1 MSVTVFAFG
10 STKGVTPMIVGTP
23 KEIKDNEN
31 RVAAIPAGVQAL
43 VSRGHKV
50 LVQKGA
56 GAGSGISD
64 QAFEAAGAKM
74 VGMARQVFKDAEL
87 ILKVKEPLPP
97 EYDLLRPDQ
106 ILFTYLHL
114 APDLEQTKALLRRKI
129 VGIAYETVETADG
142 RLPLLE
148 PMSEVAGKM
157 AVHIAAYYLARP
169 LGGRG
174 VLLGGVSGV
183 PPATVVVLG
192 GGIVGYNAARV
203 AAGMGAWVYLL
214 ELNPLRIRYLDEIL
228 PENVTTLMSNRMS
241 LEECLRRSDA
251 LIGAVLIHGAKAPR
265 LVTREMLKLMRP
277 GAVIVDVAVD
287 QGGCCETTRPT
298 THSDPVYTVDGIIH
312 YCVANM
318 PGAFARTSTFA
329 LTNATFPYVQ
339 QLADKGWIQAA
350 RENPEIAKGLNVV
363 RGHVTNQPVAVAHH
377 LPYMPWTKVA
387 A

>member
-1 MSVTVFAFG
+1 MII
-10 STKGVTPMIVGTP
+10 GVPR
-23 KEIKDNEN
+23 EIKDNEN

-56 GAGSGISD
+56 GAGSGIGD
-64 QAFEAAGAKM
+64 QAYEGAGAK
-74 VGMARQVFKDAEL
+74 VVASPRQVFKDAEL

-97 EYDLLRPDQ
+97 EYELLRSDQ
-106 ILFTYLHL
+106 MLFTYLHL
-114 APDLEQTKALLRRKI
+114 APDLELTKALLRRKI
-129 VGIAYETVETADG
+129 IGIAYETVETADG

-174 VLLGGVSGV
+174 VLLGGVPGV

-192 GGIVGYNAARV
+192 GGIVGYSAAKV

-214 ELNPLRIRYLDEIL
+214 DINPVRMRYLDQVL

-241 LEECLRRSDA
+241 LEECLRRADA

-265 LVTREMLKLMRP
+265 LVTREMLALMRP

-287 QGGCCETTRPT
+287 QGGCCETSHPT
-298 THSDPVYTVDGIIH
+298 THSDPVYVVDGVIH

-339 QLADKGWIQAA
+339 ELADKGWVQAA
-350 RENPEIAKGLNVV
+350 RENPEIARGLNVV
-363 RGHVTNQPVAVAHH
+363 RGQVTNQPVAFAHH
-377 LPYMPWTKVA
+377 LRYVPWTKVTA
-387 A
+387 

>member
-1 MSVTVFAFG
+1 
-10 STKGVTPMIVGTP
+10 MIVGVP

-43 VSRGHKV
+43 VARGHKV
-50 LVQKGA
+50 LMQKGA

-64 QAFEAAGAKM
+64 QAFEAAGAKI
-74 VGMARQVFKDAEL
+74 VATARQVFKDAEL

-97 EYDLLRPDQ
+97 EYDLLRPNQ
-106 ILFTYLHL
+106 VLFTYLHL
-114 APDLEQTKALLRRKI
+114 APDLELTKAILRRKI

-174 VLLGGVSGV
+174 VLLGGVPGV

-192 GGIVGYNAARV
+192 GGIVGYNAAKV

-214 ELNPLRIRYLDEIL
+214 EVSPVRMRHLDEIL

-241 LEECLRRSDA
+241 LEECLRRADVV
-251 LIGAVLIHGAKAPR
+251 IGAVLITGAKAPR
-265 LVTREMLKLMRP
+265 LITREMLKHMRP

-298 THSDPVYTVDGIIH
+298 THSDPVYVVDGIIH

-318 PGAFARTSTFA
+318 PGAYARTSTFA
-329 LTNATFPYVQ
+329 LTNATFPYAQ
-339 QLADKGWIQAA
+339 QIADKGWLQAA
-350 RENPEIAKGLNVV
+350 RENPEIAKGLNVI
-363 RGHVTNQPVAVAHH
+363 RGNVTNQPVALAHH
-377 LPYMPWTKVA
+377 LPYVPWTKA
-387 A
+387 AA

>member
-1 MSVTVFAFG
+1 
-10 STKGVTPMIVGTP
+10 MIVGIP

-43 VSRGHKV
+43 VARGHKV

-56 GAGSGISD
+56 GGGSGISD
-64 QAFEAAGAKM
+64 QAYEAAGAKI
-74 VGMARQVFKDAEL
+74 VGAARQIFKNAEL

-97 EYDLLRPDQ
+97 EYELLRPEQ
-106 ILFTYLHL
+106 VLFTYLHL
-114 APDLEQTKALLRRKI
+114 APDLELTKALVRRKI

-174 VLLGGVSGV
+174 VLLGGVPGV
-183 PPATVVVLG
+183 PPATVAVLG
-192 GGIVGYNAARV
+192 GGIVGYNAAKV

-214 ELNPLRIRYLDEIL
+214 EVNPLRMRYLDEIL

-241 LEECLRRSDA
+241 LEECLRRADV
-251 LIGAVLIHGAKAPR
+251 LIGAVLIHGAKAPT
-265 LVTREMLKLMRP
+265 LVTRDMLKHMRP

-298 THSDPVYTVDGIIH
+298 THSDPVYVVDGIIH

-318 PGAFARTSTFA
+318 PGAYARTSTFA
-329 LTNATFPYVQ
+329 LTNATFPYAQ
-339 QLADKGWIQAA
+339 QIADKGWLQAA
-350 RENPEIAKGLNVV
+350 RENPEIARGLNIL
-363 RGHVTNQPVAVAHH
+363 RGHVTHQPVALAHH
-377 LPYMPWTKVA
+377 LPSVAWTKA
-387 A
+387 AA

>member
-1 MSVTVFAFG
+1 MVV
-10 STKGVTPMIVGTP
+10 GVP

-56 GAGSGISD
+56 GGGSGIGD
-64 QAFEAAGAKM
+64 QDYEAAGAKI
-74 VGMARQVFKDAEL
+74 VASPRQVFKEADL
-87 ILKVKEPLPP
+87 ILKVKEPLPR
-97 EYDLLRPDQ
+97 EYELLRADQ
-106 ILFTYLHL
+106 ALFTYLHL
-114 APDLEQTKALLRRKI
+114 APDLELTKALLRRRI
-129 VGIAYETVETADG
+129 IGIAYETVETADG

-174 VLLGGVSGV
+174 VLLGGVPGV
-183 PPATVVVLG
+183 PPATVVILG
-192 GGIVGYNAARV
+192 GGIVGYNAAKV

-214 ELNPLRIRYLDEIL
+214 EVNPLRLRYLDEIL

-241 LEECLRRSDA
+241 LEEGLRRADV

-265 LVTREMLKLMRP
+265 LVTREMLRLMRP

-287 QGGCCETTRPT
+287 QGGCCETTRAT
-298 THSDPVYTVDGIIH
+298 THSDPVYAVDGIIH

-318 PGAFARTSTFA
+318 PGAYARTSTFA
-329 LTNATFPYVQ
+329 LTNVTLPYAL
-339 QLADKGWIQAA
+339 QLADKGWEQAA
-350 RENPEIAKGLNVV
+350 RENPEIAKGLNVIQG
-363 RGHVTNQPVAVAHH
+363 RVTNPAVASAHRLRH
-377 LPYMPWTKVA
+377 VPWTEVA

>member
-1 MSVTVFAFG
+1 MII
-10 STKGVTPMIVGTP
+10 GVP

-43 VSRGHKV
+43 VARGHKV
-50 LVQKGA
+50 LAQKGA
-56 GAGSGISD
+56 GTGSGISD
-64 QAFEAAGAKM
+64 QAFEAAGAKI
-74 VGMARQVFKDAEL
+74 VGTARQVFKEAAL

-114 APDLEQTKALLRRKI
+114 APDLELTKAILRRKI
-129 VGIAYETVETADG
+129 VGIAYETVETMDG

-174 VLLGGVSGV
+174 VLLGGVPGV

-192 GGIVGYNAARV
+192 GGIVGYSAAKV

-214 ELNPLRIRYLDEIL
+214 EVNPVRMRYLDEIL

-241 LEECLRRSDA
+241 LEECLRRADV
-251 LIGAVLIHGAKAPR
+251 LIGAVLLHGAKAPM
-265 LVTREMLKLMRP
+265 LVTREMLKHMRP

-298 THSDPVYTVDGIIH
+298 THSDPVYVVDGIIH

-318 PGAFARTSTFA
+318 PGAYARTSTFA
-329 LTNATFPYVQ
+329 LTNATFPYAQ
-339 QLADKGWIQAA
+339 QIGDKGWLQAA
-350 RENPEIAKGLNVV
+350 RENPEIAKGLNVI
-363 RGHVTNQPVAVAHH
+363 RGHVTHQPVALAHH
-377 LPYMPWTKVA
+377 LPYVPWTKA
-387 A
+387 AA